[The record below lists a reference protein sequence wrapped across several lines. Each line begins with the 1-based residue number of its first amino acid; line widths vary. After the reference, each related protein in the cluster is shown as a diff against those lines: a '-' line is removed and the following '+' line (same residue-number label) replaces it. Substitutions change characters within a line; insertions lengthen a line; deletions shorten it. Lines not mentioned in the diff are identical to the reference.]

1 MAPENVRERREKR
14 HFTVVLIS
22 GTDSRHTRTFSG
34 SLWRLIAV
42 LASLLIVLTALITAA
57 IVYTPIGSRLPIA
70 NPKLEVEYGRQIQEI
85 RERMEILFTQLSAL
99 RGYNLRLRR
108 AMGEEISAAD
118 SGLIAEGMI
127 DTTRQLSN
135 LPEVTGKTATDA
147 QVQLSDGAGANV
159 DVRQSPAATGFIPAV
174 RQKDTGET
182 FPLSMPT
189 EGFVTREFEPGEYHY
204 GIDFA
209 AKEGSPVWAAAPGHV
224 IYSGWSA
231 GDGNMLMISHERGFI
246 TVYKHNKSVL
256 KSVGEAVRRGDLIAL
271 VGNTGKSSAPHLHFE
286 VWKEGLAQDAG
297 AYLITTQ

>member
-1 MAPENVRERREKR
+1 MAQENARERKKKR

-22 GTDSRHTRTFSG
+22 GTDSSRTRTFSA

-42 LASLLIVLTALITAA
+42 TASFFLVLTALITAT

-70 NPKLEVEYGRQIQEI
+70 NPKLEVEYGRQLQEI
-85 RERMEILFTQLSAL
+85 RGRMEILFTQLSTL

-108 AMGEEISAAD
+108 AMGEEISTAD
-118 SGLIAEGMI
+118 SGLIAGGEI
-127 DTTRQLSN
+127 DTTAQI
-135 LPEVTGKTATDA
+135 PETTIGPDDRRMETAVDQTGDDPLTRG
-147 QVQLSDGAGANV
+147 VQPT
-159 DVRQSPAATGFIPAV
+159 RAAGFIPAGFNGGPD
-174 RQKDTGET
+174 RS

-189 EGFVTREFEPGEYHY
+189 EGFVTREFEPADFHY

-209 AKEGSPVWAAAPGHV
+209 AKEGNPVWAAAPGHV

-231 GDGNMLMISHERGFI
+231 ADGNMLMISHARGFI
-246 TVYKHNKSVL
+246 TVYKHNKSLL
-256 KSVGEAVRRGDLIAL
+256 KSTGDAVSRGDLVAL

-297 AYLITTQ
+297 AYLLTIQ